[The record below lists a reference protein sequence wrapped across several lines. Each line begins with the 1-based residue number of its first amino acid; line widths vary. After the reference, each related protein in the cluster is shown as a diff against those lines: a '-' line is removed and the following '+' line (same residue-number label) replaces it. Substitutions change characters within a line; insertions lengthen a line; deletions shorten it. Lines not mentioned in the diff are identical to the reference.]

1 MFRVFCGAFFLALP
15 LAERGA
21 GDAAYCVLN
30 LSDAGIALLRDSQ
43 GSSIVLGVIFDGVS
57 TLAVELKSV
66 GAASKSVYLAVL
78 LILGSLDAVLSF
90 FSSDFLL
97 VYFAVD

>member
-1 MFRVFCGAFFLALP
+1 M
-15 LAERGA
+15 
-21 GDAAYCVLN
+21 
-30 LSDAGIALLRDSQ
+30 
-43 GSSIVLGVIFDGVS
+43 VLGVIFDRVS

-90 FSSDFLL
+90 FLSDFLL